1 MKKYRC
7 LKAVNIVEMN
17 DVSLL
22 VLETHRHSQTVT
34 ADRHVFRMTAEAHGC
49 DRGKIIHR
57 RLADFADTL
66 RMSVN
71 VGRSQYF
78 ET

>member
-7 LKAVNIVEMN
+7 LEAVNIVEMN

-22 VLETHRHSQTVT
+22 VLEAHRHSQTVT
-34 ADRHVFRMTAEAHGC
+34 ADRHVFRMTAEADGR

-57 RLADFADTL
+57 RLAYFADTL
-66 RMSVN
+66 RVFVN
-71 VGRSQYF
+71 VSRSQYF